1 MMDALMKG
9 VQQLQELQAAALAK
23 GQNLAAEV
31 VKPGTT
37 VLSPLPSTVHG
48 AESALLFQDWLEV
61 TSAVMRDVSEQ
72 SGVWW
77 EAVLQEVERAY
88 KVWLAATPLERLNV
102 LPGLKMLTSK
112 WVDGSPDVAFR
123 TSMLRT
129 KGTTQGDFIDY
140 KLFSSVST
148 TATAGASDTLS
159 STGSTV
165 QGVPWTL
172 ETLIQAAQQVV
183 HPPQGEVGR
192 EASPEKTKPEM
203 RVLHLRDLRVC
214 AMSRSTTALVDSG
227 ATHSLRAAASSTEWE
242 KAEEVVV
249 QLAGSHQLVMRIT
262 ASGTLLM
269 PHRSSPDDSQ
279 KSSSLHPQT
288 IVPMGQLISTLGCT
302 MVWGP
307 EGCVLTSPDG
317 QALRLNVEAGCP
329 QLCEMEAL
337 SLIARLE
344 DRKLEQL
351 NNAAITTK
359 DKIEVAAMAME
370 QSWHSYLYDYVA
382 NGAFVSGLRA
392 IRDTP
397 MFEDLPGEC
406 LTNLVPAAGLWSG
419 WDIMKNIG
427 FLTRAQRRRFLTS
440 KRWVVHLFAGTEGHW
455 EIMKLDQGDTVV
467 LELDKDRCAGQDLMR
482 NEVWRM
488 LLWGA
493 KEGKIDV
500 IIGGPPGR
508 YQQYAKGGQRDP
520 KYLTLVARMM
530 WLYAVAQ
537 VGREINGGSREKN
550 RDVGFVIEYPE
561 GTPQSVRDERLRAIN
576 EAEDMLRR
584 PGERAGVASWDET
597 RFFWEHVQRPRWEL
611 QVGYSTVDGRS
622 SFWDTRLW
630 KEFQREFQM
639 MMRTVS
645 FDQGAMGASSKN
657 PTTLGTNV
665 HSLMSLEELRV
676 PEDQAMP
683 DSSRQDHVWSPGL
696 VQALVVGLNFW
707 SRDAICAPRLMAMSP
722 AQWRAHV
729 NGNHTEYRRDCAVC
743 VASRGVGRQH
753 RKVHHPESYVLT
765 ADVAG
770 PLNPGLD
777 ATSKGTMG
785 KNLRY
790 LLVAKYLVPK
800 TYIEDFSGKAPPD
813 DNGMQVG
820 SSETTK
826 GDPGQESGQL
836 PVEEIQ
842 TIEDFFK
849 ENSGGDHC
857 KDGPV
862 AMEALTVEE
871 ELDYEP
877 SEPEDEGEED
887 PSQEGQV
894 ADVLMQEGDCDPPPM
909 SFLTFA
915 VALPNNRSST
925 VRQALQDVMMYLQMH
940 GMPVYRFHSDK
951 GEFFSNQFRLWLRE
965 MGIYGTWSEPS
976 VPQSNGHA
984 ESTVRWIK
992 DRTRTLL
999 RSAALPVKLWPVAAA
1014 MAAAEQRGKVLNWK
1028 SKLAAPFGATVY
1040 LRKKAFDK
1048 YGPLRRENGL
1058 ESKWLKGRYVG
1069 LSTIVHRG
1077 HLVYIPGSDGEKERF
1092 LHTLHVRS
1100 NLVETE
1106 PPDMELVVDD
1116 VPKPRRRLGEKS
1128 RIEDIEL
1135 RAVDVYGDEVKHW
1148 ATEEAK
1154 GIVENWDYDHA
1165 KLLINKLA
1173 KAMFF
1178 NERKFGVYRHGGSVG
1193 WMKGMQ
1199 EFPDLVRLLTKFVVE
1214 AEPTAAFTSVLVS
1227 YNTQK
1232 ALHKD
1237 FNNDPRTYNY
1247 VIPTKVPARGGELWI
1262 ELKPGDCVKGT
1273 IEQRSTG
1280 DRLLYRQCI
1289 PLEEDQATRIGP
1301 MNAHE
1306 VCPWEGD
1313 RIVVIGYSPQCLG
1326 KLNYDDVGM
1335 LHDYGFP
1342 IPLSQLPEYYG
1353 NEQAEDIQ
1361 LRTVE
1366 VASEEESDGNL
1377 DENDWIMYLD
1387 LDPGMVKIVD
1397 HMEGNG
1403 ELPHIQKTE
1412 VVYTPNIEDVLAK
1425 LSGPLDVTYTVNPAE
1440 VMRCLER
1447 WKPAIEKEIKSIE
1460 VAIER
1465 LSPGSEERRKWL
1477 NRPGVQRLPTKFVF
1491 TVKPNDQA
1499 EESNPATWFK
1509 RKARLVVRG
1518 NMAAEDGAAVYTE
1531 TAPAEAVRAGLTLA
1545 TRFRW
1550 TVAVLDVVAA
1560 FLRTPM
1566 NRSAGD
1572 PIVVVQPPRLLE
1584 VMGLAI
1590 PMELWGLVRA
1600 LYGLRQSPALWGDFR
1615 DYTLRSSEPP
1625 GGMRLQQGGAAT
1637 SWWKVVNTDDQM
1649 IAIILVYVDDFLLCG
1664 PTEVVSRLATWI
1676 RGIWETSNPTL
1687 LAPGTP
1693 IRFLGMELQVDDQF
1707 PEEVSIGQQGYI
1719 QELLRLHAIPPTA
1732 MSKIPI
1738 SKELVAEREVQKE
1751 VNPGDVHLAQQLTGE
1766 ILWVAQRSRPD
1777 LSYTSSVMAS
1787 LCLKQPQQVIEI
1799 GLKTL
1804 GYLQRTA
1811 GYQLRIRGEGD
1822 SLVMFCDA
1830 AYAPQNARSH
1840 GGWLVMYGGSPIMWR
1855 SGKQAMVTLST
1866 AEAELLAIIDG
1877 AIALKGVEALLLDMG
1892 MVVKEKQIASDSTAA
1907 LSISTGSSSWRT
1919 RHLKIKANWIQ
1930 EQVSYGQFT
1939 TTHCPGERQLADLL
1953 TKALSSAR
1961 IVSLLQLWRVGE
1973 PSTTATTTPSRSS
1986 VSSRALVAV
1995 ICCLLM
2001 VSVKATDDP
2010 VQPTRHPGVQ
2020 LDWDLAGVMMLLLM
2034 GLGALMVWEVVR
2046 WFILDVASDWVPGGR
2061 TRKIR
2066 RLRKL
2071 QPATSEAIE
2080 RELQRIQ
2087 VPEDET
2093 SRMRTT
2099 RSSSATASEDRGN
2112 RSPLSSST
2120 TEARRRMTS
2129 EDIDGQIR
2137 RERQRVRTPSP
2148 RTNPSVPVVSPGSM
2162 SSNDQGDYA
2171 EVTRVAKDLCMIMT
2185 CEALREGLRTEGLQ
2199 VSGLKTDQA
2208 ARLGSRLAELS
2219 LLPSGA
2225 TLRQMKY
2232 VLWLWRSKDMSG
2244 RYAVRYCELND
2255 RRRISALIH
2264 AWKSW

>member
-1 MMDALMKG
+1 
-9 VQQLQELQAAALAK
+9 
-23 GQNLAAEV
+23 
-31 VKPGTT
+31 
-37 VLSPLPSTVHG
+37 
-48 AESALLFQDWLEV
+48 
-61 TSAVMRDVSEQ
+61 
-72 SGVWW
+72 
-77 EAVLQEVERAY
+77 
-88 KVWLAATPLERLNV
+88 
-102 LPGLKMLTSK
+102 
-112 WVDGSPDVAFR
+112 
-123 TSMLRT
+123 
-129 KGTTQGDFIDY
+129 
-140 KLFSSVST
+140 
-148 TATAGASDTLS
+148 
-159 STGSTV
+159 
-165 QGVPWTL
+165 
-172 ETLIQAAQQVV
+172 
-183 HPPQGEVGR
+183 
-192 EASPEKTKPEM
+192 
-203 RVLHLRDLRVC
+203 
-214 AMSRSTTALVDSG
+214 
-227 ATHSLRAAASSTEWE
+227 
-242 KAEEVVV
+242 
-249 QLAGSHQLVMRIT
+249 
-262 ASGTLLM
+262 
-269 PHRSSPDDSQ
+269 
-279 KSSSLHPQT
+279 
-288 IVPMGQLISTLGCT
+288 
-302 MVWGP
+302 
-307 EGCVLTSPDG
+307 
-317 QALRLNVEAGCP
+317 
-329 QLCEMEAL
+329 
-337 SLIARLE
+337 
-344 DRKLEQL
+344 
-351 NNAAITTK
+351 
-359 DKIEVAAMAME
+359 
-370 QSWHSYLYDYVA
+370 
-382 NGAFVSGLRA
+382 
-392 IRDTP
+392 
-397 MFEDLPGEC
+397 
-406 LTNLVPAAGLWSG
+406 
-419 WDIMKNIG
+419 
-427 FLTRAQRRRFLTS
+427 
-440 KRWVVHLFAGTEGHW
+440 
-455 EIMKLDQGDTVV
+455 
-467 LELDKDRCAGQDLMR
+467 
-482 NEVWRM
+482 
-488 LLWGA
+488 
-493 KEGKIDV
+493 
-500 IIGGPPGR
+500 
-508 YQQYAKGGQRDP
+508 
-520 KYLTLVARMM
+520 
-530 WLYAVAQ
+530 
-537 VGREINGGSREKN
+537 
-550 RDVGFVIEYPE
+550 
-561 GTPQSVRDERLRAIN
+561 
-576 EAEDMLRR
+576 
-584 PGERAGVASWDET
+584 
-597 RFFWEHVQRPRWEL
+597 
-611 QVGYSTVDGRS
+611 
-622 SFWDTRLW
+622 
-630 KEFQREFQM
+630 
-639 MMRTVS
+639 
-645 FDQGAMGASSKN
+645 
-657 PTTLGTNV
+657 
-665 HSLMSLEELRV
+665 
-676 PEDQAMP
+676 
-683 DSSRQDHVWSPGL
+683 
-696 VQALVVGLNFW
+696 
-707 SRDAICAPRLMAMSP
+707 
-722 AQWRAHV
+722 
-729 NGNHTEYRRDCAVC
+729 
-743 VASRGVGRQH
+743 
-753 RKVHHPESYVLT
+753 
-765 ADVAG
+765 
-770 PLNPGLD
+770 
-777 ATSKGTMG
+777 MG

-800 TYIEDFSGKAPPD
+800 AYIEDFSGKVPPD

-820 SSETTK
+820 VSETTK
-826 GDPGQESGQL
+826 GEPGQEPGQL

-857 KDGPV
+857 MDGPV
-862 AMEALTVEE
+862 AVEALTVEE

-877 SEPEDEGEED
+877 SEPEDEGEDD

-915 VALPNNRSST
+915 AALPNNRSST

-1058 ESKWLKGRYVG
+1058 ESKRLKGRYVG

-1100 NLVETE
+1100 NLIETE

-1135 RAVDVYGDEVKHW
+1135 RAVDASGDEVKQW

-1154 GIVENWDYDHA
+1154 GIVENWNYDYA

-1199 EFPDLVRLLTKFVVE
+1199 EFPDLVRLLTKFVAE
-1214 AEPTAAFTSVLVS
+1214 AEPAAAFTSVLVS

-1280 DRLLYRQCI
+1280 DRLLYGQCI
-1289 PLEEDQATRIGP
+1289 PLEEDQAIRIGP

-1361 LRTVE
+1361 LGAVE

-1377 DENDWIMYLD
+1377 EESDWIMYLD
-1387 LDPGMVKIVD
+1387 LDPGMVRIVD
-1397 HMEGNG
+1397 RREGNG

-1412 VVYTPNIEDVLAK
+1412 VVYTPNIEDVLTK

-1440 VMRCLER
+1440 VMSCLER
-1447 WKPAIEKEIKSIE
+1447 WKPAIEKELKSIE

-1509 RKARLVVRG
+1509 RKARLVVCG

-1738 SKELVAEREVQKE
+1738 SKELVAEREAQKE
-1751 VNPGDVHLAQQLTGE
+1751 VNPSDVHLAQQLTGE

-1855 SGKQAMVTLST
+1855 SGKQVMVTLST

-1877 AIALKGVEALLLDMG
+1877 AIALKVFRDLNSL
-1892 MVVKEKQIASDSTAA
+1892 QQSTF
-1907 LSISTGSSSWRT
+1907 
-1919 RHLKIKANWIQ
+1919 
-1930 EQVSYGQFT
+1930 V
-1939 TTHCPGERQLADLL
+1939 
-1953 TKALSSAR
+1953 
-1961 IVSLLQLWRVGE
+1961 IVNHR
-1973 PSTTATTTPSRSS
+1973 
-1986 VSSRALVAV
+1986 
-1995 ICCLLM
+1995 
-2001 VSVKATDDP
+2001 
-2010 VQPTRHPGVQ
+2010 
-2020 LDWDLAGVMMLLLM
+2020 
-2034 GLGALMVWEVVR
+2034 
-2046 WFILDVASDWVPGGR
+2046 
-2061 TRKIR
+2061 
-2066 RLRKL
+2066 
-2071 QPATSEAIE
+2071 
-2080 RELQRIQ
+2080 
-2087 VPEDET
+2087 
-2093 SRMRTT
+2093 
-2099 RSSSATASEDRGN
+2099 
-2112 RSPLSSST
+2112 
-2120 TEARRRMTS
+2120 
-2129 EDIDGQIR
+2129 
-2137 RERQRVRTPSP
+2137 
-2148 RTNPSVPVVSPGSM
+2148 
-2162 SSNDQGDYA
+2162 GDYA

-2185 CEALREGLRTEGLQ
+2185 CDQDWRNYRSFRQESFTQHFRSLPVLIARSSKGILGFYSGAVMGHDHDPDLRSYSVYHNLFIEHVKNGFEQGEEMIDLGTAGDDFKHELGAQAFRLVFSLRSVWSLRGALALTLWASHSWLQVLLRAREWPLWAQAAVSLLVGFLLWCRLSRWLDTFNAVTQGLQ
-2199 VSGLKTDQA
+2199 WEARMFASWWRKELETGACSVREFWSPLASTKARKQVMKRRADVELVVGLVMLTGVFLFVCAPITVILFWNFMMMRYMMSTWTQDSFQRLDGLLSPVLTSVPGVKQA
-2208 ARLGSRLAELS
+2208 YQALQA
-2219 LLPSGA
+2219 
-2225 TLRQMKY
+2225 
-2232 VLWLWRSKDMSG
+2232 WLYSFVDPNSK
-2244 RYAVRYCELND
+2244 
-2255 RRRISALIH
+2255 SAGKLCTIL
-2264 AWKSW
+2264 